1 MFDNSRYLTKGINEE
16 VPLNLQI
23 LLWSMIDST
32 LIEKD
37 YLQVFN
43 LKILNKNA
51 NLIEITHRYEVPS
64 YTLLSKIITDAKN
77 KQRGDIFGKLK
88 LCSHNEELQALQR
101 VLEVDETLPG
111 RDRDW

>member
-1 MFDNSRYLTKGINEE
+1 MFDNSRYLTKGINEK

-32 LIEKD
+32 LVEKD

-51 NLIEITHRYEVPS
+51 NLIEITHSQEQPEYKNTIQAVAVIERDM
-64 YTLLSKIITDAKN
+64 KIYVIDDGENTVM
-77 KQRGDIFGKLK
+77 
-88 LCSHNEELQALQR
+88 LQAN
-101 VLEVDETLPG
+101 EY
-111 RDRDW
+111 